1 MPKLNPAVTTN
12 SQAAKL
18 TQLTVIMILN
28 SRTKR
33 ILLSIMLAM
42 YFFIGMKG
50 LALGHVEPDMPDAI
64 AEMEYQILLDI
75 KPADH
80 EIRYLLGMVYF
91 RQKNYDQAVEELQ
104 RVVAEAPD
112 YPYSY
117 TGLGQVKMVHQEYDA
132 AIDYFRQA
140 ITILPSDNH
149 VYYFLGLAL
158 EAKGERNEAEKAY
171 RTAIDNHK
179 RMPVAEKKKKGY
191 EQDLARF
198 QAALESLQSAA
209 KTGN

>member
-1 MPKLNPAVTTN
+1 
-12 SQAAKL
+12 
-18 TQLTVIMILN
+18 MIFN
-28 SRTKR
+28 NRTKNA
-33 ILLSIMLAM
+33 LLGIMLAI
-42 YFFIGMKG
+42 YSFFGMNG

-91 RQKNYDQAVEELQ
+91 RQKNYDQAVAELQ

-112 YPYSY
+112 YPYAY

-132 AIDYFRQA
+132 AIVYFRQA

-149 VYYFLGLAL
+149 VYYFLGQAL
-158 EAKGERNEAEKAY
+158 EAKGNKSEAEQAY

-179 RMPVAEKKKKGY
+179 EMPAEEKKKKRY
-191 EQDLARF
+191 EKDLVMF
-198 QAALESLQSAA
+198 QAALETLRSAG
-209 KTGN
+209 KTEN